1 MILTLLAW
9 LLVANMNSQGVLA
22 VTIDF
27 QWLGNQG
34 YTAKGS
40 FSYDEKTAPTIFS
53 EKGSGKMQVL
63 EDVYWEEI
71 EKAVCIE
78 LGFSKSLSP

>member
-1 MILTLLAW
+1 MKKMILTLLLAW

-27 QWLGNQG
+27 QWFGNQG

-40 FSYDEKTAPTIFS
+40 
-53 EKGSGKMQVL
+53 GSSGIVMQIINL
-63 EDVYWEEI
+63 
-71 EKAVCIE
+71 K
-78 LGFSKSLSP
+78 